1 MILILMEQEEVIMK
15 LWLEGTFAN
24 IRIKNMMVDK
34 VGGYTKHYPSNFEG
48 EIFEISEKYKKKVC
62 R

>member
-1 MILILMEQEEVIMK
+1 MVR
-15 LWLEGTFAN
+15 GTFAN
-24 IRIKNMMVDK
+24 IRIRNMMVEK